1 MHSYGLE
8 FSLSLR
14 VLQNFDRMKILVAQ
28 IISLAFLIL
37 FVSHHPYRRTHHHQ
51 QQVIAMLVPVVTM
64 GPS

>member
-1 MHSYGLE
+1 
-8 FSLSLR
+8 
-14 VLQNFDRMKILVAQ
+14 MKILVAQ